1 MTRINLGNYMIKED
15 KDLGVYYIYKIKYVR
30 KPIWKIWKRKRKI
43 YYLATSKGFR
53 NLAQAIYFVKNE
65 I

>member
-1 MTRINLGNYMIKED
+1 MTRIELGKYMIKED
-15 KDLGVYYIYKIKYVR
+15 RDLGIFYIYKIKYVR
-30 KPIWKIWKRKRKI
+30 KPIWKIWKKKRKR
-43 YYLATSKGFR
+43 YYLASSKGFR

>member
-43 YYLATSKGFR
+43 YYLASSKGFR

>member
-43 YYLATSKGFR
+43 YCLASSKGFR

>member
-1 MTRINLGNYMIKED
+1 MIKED

-30 KPIWKIWKRKRKI
+30 QPIWKIWKRKRKI
-43 YYLATSKGFR
+43 YYLASSKGFR

>member
-1 MTRINLGNYMIKED
+1 MTRIELGNYMIKED
-15 KDLGVYYIYKIKYVR
+15 KDLGIFYIYKIKIER
-30 KPIWKIWKRKRKI
+30 RPKWKIWKKKRKR
-43 YYLATSKGFR
+43 YYLASSKGFR